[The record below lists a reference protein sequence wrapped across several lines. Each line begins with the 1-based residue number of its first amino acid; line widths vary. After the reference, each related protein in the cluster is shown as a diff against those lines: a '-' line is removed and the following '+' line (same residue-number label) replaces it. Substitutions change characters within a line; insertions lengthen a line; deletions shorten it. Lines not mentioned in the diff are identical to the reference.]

1 MRSEDI
7 RPWEVAFS
15 VLCGSNNEA
24 FREPLLRQTGLPSFL
39 TALKRM
45 MHPQVLEDKGWGNVV
60 LALRSLAF
68 ISALA
73 WTTEDDA
80 TGEAL
85 VSALVG
91 LLRYI

>member
-1 MRSEDI
+1 
-7 RPWEVAFS
+7 
-15 VLCGSNNEA
+15 
-24 FREPLLRQTGLPSFL
+24 
-39 TALKRM
+39 M